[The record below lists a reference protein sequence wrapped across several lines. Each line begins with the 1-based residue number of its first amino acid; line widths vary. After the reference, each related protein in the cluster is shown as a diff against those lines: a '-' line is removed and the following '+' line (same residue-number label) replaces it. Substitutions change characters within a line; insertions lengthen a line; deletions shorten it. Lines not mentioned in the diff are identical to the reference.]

1 MKFLL
6 ASTLVAVLCV
16 VAGCGAAA
24 RSQTGSNEGAGTRS
38 GASGV
43 EVFGTI
49 DAAVS
54 HRRSN

>member
-6 ASTLVAVLCV
+6 ASTLAAALCLL
-16 VAGCGAAA
+16 AGCGATA

>member
-6 ASTLVAVLCV
+6 ASTLAAALCLI
-16 VAGCGAAA
+16 AGCGSAA